1 MNDIKKY
8 MIKAT
13 IEKTGNCRYLSQ
25 LDLQRLY
32 IRVIR
37 RAKLPIFYSQGFNPH
52 PKMSYLNAL
61 KTGQEGLLEV
71 VFQLTEDISPEE
83 FKTKL
88 NEQFAEGMTVVE
100 AQKYT
105 KPKKNKTS

>member
-1 MNDIKKY
+1 MNQIRKY
-8 MIKAT
+8 LIKAT
-13 IEKTGNCRYLSQ
+13 IEKTGNCKYLSQ

-61 KTGQEGLLEV
+61 KTGLEGNLEV
-71 VFQLTEDISPEE
+71 VFQMTEDFSPEE
-83 FKTKL
+83 FKSRM
-88 NEQFAEGMTVVE
+88 NEQFARGMQVVHAE
-100 AQKYT
+100 KYY
-105 KPKKNKTS
+105 KPKNVK

>member
-1 MNDIKKY
+1 MNQIRKHL
-8 MIKAT
+8 IKAT
-13 IEKTGNCRYLSQ
+13 IEKSGNCKYLSQ

-61 KTGQEGLLEV
+61 KTGVEGNLEV
-71 VFQLTEDISPEE
+71 VFQLTEDFPPED
-83 FKTKL
+83 FMKKL
-88 NEQFAEGMTVVE
+88 NEQFAEGMKVIAAE
-100 AQKYT
+100 KYI
-105 KPKKNKTS
+105 KPKKSK

>member
-13 IEKTGNCRYLSQ
+13 IAKTGNCKFLSQ

-61 KTGQEGLLEV
+61 KTGVEGNLEV
-71 VFQLTEDISPEE
+71 VFQLIEDISPEE
-83 FKTKL
+83 FQNKL
-88 NEQFAEGMTVVE
+88 NEQFAQGMEVITAE
-100 AQKYT
+100 KYI
-105 KPKKNKTS
+105 KPKKKK